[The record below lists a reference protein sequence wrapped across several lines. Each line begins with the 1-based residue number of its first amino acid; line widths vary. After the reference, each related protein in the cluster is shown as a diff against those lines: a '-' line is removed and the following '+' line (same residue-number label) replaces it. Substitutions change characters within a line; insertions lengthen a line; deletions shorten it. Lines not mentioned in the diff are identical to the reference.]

1 MAIILEAITHVSHG
15 GRILEPGEIFSVND
29 ELGKKL
35 IKGRSAKVYKTLDK
49 AAEIPKNTPPVD
61 PNEELKAAFMALKL
75 NELEALASE
84 KAVELSPED
93 TTKGKI
99 TQKLIEAGVILDE
112 NI

>member
-15 GRILEPGEIFSVND
+15 GRILEPGEIFSTND

-35 IKGRSAKVYKTLDK
+35 IKGGSAKVYKSMDK
-49 AAEIPKNTPPVD
+49 AAENTKSVPPGD
-61 PNEELKAAFMALKL
+61 PNEELTKAFMARKL
-75 NELEALASE
+75 DELEALATE
-84 KAVELSPED
+84 KAVELSPDD
-93 TTKGKI
+93 TTKAKI

>member
-35 IKGRSAKVYKTLDK
+35 IKGRSAKVYNSLDK
-49 AAEIPKNTPPVD
+49 AADNLKSTPTEIPD
-61 PNEELKAAFMALKL
+61 NELTKAFMALKL
-75 NELEALASE
+75 DALENLASE
-84 KAVELSPED
+84 KGVELSPED
-93 TTKGKI
+93 NTKAKI
-99 TQKLIEAGVILDE
+99 THKLIEAGVTLDE

>member
-15 GRILEPGEIFSVND
+15 GRILEPGEFFSVND

-35 IKGRSAKVYKTLDK
+35 IKGRSAKVYKSLNNTADK
-49 AAEIPKNTPPVD
+49 PKSSPPGD
-61 PNEELKAAFMALKL
+61 PNEELTKAFMAMKL
-75 NELEALASE
+75 DELEALAA
-84 KAVELSPED
+84 KKKVELSPDD